1 MIQYFWEYN
10 EKFANFLRTK
20 FPNTYKQKFS
30 MVGNG
35 IYNLILI
42 GDKVYEVK
50 FSQTTNMLE
59 NNNKMTTDIVKNKI
73 INHIC
78 QNLKNNYS
86 LNNGKITFK
95 LNNWIAKVEVIK
107 KTKMPE

>member
-1 MIQYFWEYN
+1 M
-10 EKFANFLRTK
+10 
-20 FPNTYKQKFS
+20 
-30 MVGNG
+30 
-35 IYNLILI
+35 ILI